1 MSDVLNRIE
10 ELRATALQQV
20 QAAADTAALEE
31 LRVRHLGRKA
41 ELPNLLRGVAD
52 LPPDQRGAVGKAAN
66 QARQAVE
73 ALIDERTSA
82 LAAGELDARLAA
94 DAVDLTLPGTPPRP
108 VGRLHLLTQTRREI
122 EDVFLG
128 LGFRVAEGPEVEWV
142 HYNFDALNHAPAHP
156 ARGRSDTFYVRPT
169 DGTAPPEHGSPDE
182 IVLRTHTSPMQ
193 VRSMEAQGPPIA
205 IIVPGRVYRRDSD
218 ATHTPQFHQVEGL
231 WVDEDITL
239 ADLKGVLLAF
249 ARAIF
254 GPDRDVRLRP
264 HFFPFTE
271 PSVEV
276 DVSCFQCA
284 GSGELRGTKPPQRC
298 NLCKGTGWLEILG
311 SGMVDPDVLGYVRE
325 FGYGDGAQGFA
336 FGMGIE
342 RIAMLKH
349 GVPDLRLYY
358 DNDLRFLEQFG

>member
-1 MSDVLNRIE
+1 MDVLERIDD
-10 ELRATALQQV
+10 LQAEAEQAV
-20 QAAADTAALEE
+20 AAAADTAGLEE
-31 LRVRHLGRKA
+31 LRVRFLGRKA
-41 ELPNLLRGVAD
+41 ELPNLLRGVAQ
-52 LPPDQRGAVGKAAN
+52 LKPAQRGAVGKAAN

-73 ALIDERTSA
+73 ARIEERREA
-82 LAAGELDARLAA
+82 LRRSELDARLLA
-94 DAVDLTLPGTPPRP
+94 DRVDVTLPGSPTQA
-108 VGRLHLLTQTRREI
+108 VGRLHLLTATRREI

-128 LGFRVAEGPEVEWV
+128 LGFSVVEGPEIETVV
-142 HYNFDALNHAPAHP
+142 NNFDKLNHDAAHP
-156 ARGRSDTFYVRPT
+156 ARSLRDTFYVSE
-169 DGTAPPEHGSPDE
+169 G

-193 VRSMEAQGPPIA
+193 VRSMELQPPPIA
-205 IIVPGRVYRRDSD
+205 IIVPGRVYRPDSD

-231 WVDEDITL
+231 WVDEDVTL

-254 GPDRDVRLRP
+254 GPERDVRLRP

-284 GSGELRGTKPPQRC
+284 GTGALPMAGRRC

-311 SGMVDPDVLGYVRE
+311 SGMVDPNVLAGIEAQDYDPERW
-325 FGYGDGAQGFA
+325 QGFA
-336 FGMGIE
+336 FGLGIE

-349 GVPDLRLYY
+349 GFPDLRQLYE
-358 DNDLRFLEQFG
+358 NDQRFLGQFG